1 MEAVGEAQGSRRMK
15 GPSAAAEPGNGDGLR
30 AAPELLER
38 RRLAGSTG
46 VLRTGAEFAAGGE
59 TLGKRCGF
67 LLR

>member
-1 MEAVGEAQGSRRMK
+1 M
-15 GPSAAAEPGNGDGLR
+15 EPGDGDDVRVALELLEWRRSSSNGSGLR

-59 TLGKRCGF
+59 AFGMRSVSS
-67 LLR
+67 R